1 MKAHLCLGVTKLGAM
16 HLMGYDAGLGSGSL
30 ELVPTKTGDDPMDAW
45 DARVSQRMCQPGL
58 CVTWTLNPARFPTF
72 VFFLKV

>member
-1 MKAHLCLGVTKLGAM
+1 MSQSLGAM
-16 HLMGYDAGLGSGSL
+16 HRMSYDAGLGSGSL

-45 DARVSQRMCQPGL
+45 DARVSQRMCQHGL

-72 VFFLKV
+72 VVFFLKV